1 MKQEQEQA
9 QEQAKVGQQFV
20 EGTIVK
26 IQALSGDI
34 AASADVVNQ
43 VEERVMSISS
53 VVETIRGI
61 SEQTN
66 LLALN
71 AAIEAARAG
80 DAGRG
85 FAVVADEV
93 RNLAQS
99 TQGATVEIQEM
110 ITQLQNSANQ
120 AVDLMEKSVV
130 EAAEGVEL
138 VTNAGIELD
147 SIVNQVNNINEM
159 NFQIASAAEQQSS
172 VAEEMA
178 QKVISKF
185 ILPQQSVRQSIFFKN
200 YGTYLLYAIL

>member
-1 MKQEQEQA
+1 M
-9 QEQAKVGQQFV
+9 
-20 EGTIVK
+20 
-26 IQALSGDI
+26 
-34 AASADVVNQ
+34 VNQ
-43 VEERVMSISS
+43 VEERVVSISS

-80 DAGRG
+80 DAGCG

-99 TQGATVEIQEM
+99 TQGATVEIQDM

-120 AVDLMEKSVV
+120 AVELMEKSVV

-138 VTNAGIELD
+138 VTNAGSELD
-147 SIVNQVNNINEM
+147 RIVEQVNKINEM
-159 NFQIASAAEQQSS
+159 NFQIASAADQQSS
-172 VAEEMA
+172 VAEEMDQNLTNVRELVDA
-178 QKVISKF
+178 SVVVMTELTETSEEMQKNAEELESKMK
-185 ILPQQSVRQSIFFKN
+185 VFK
-200 YGTYLLYAIL
+200 I